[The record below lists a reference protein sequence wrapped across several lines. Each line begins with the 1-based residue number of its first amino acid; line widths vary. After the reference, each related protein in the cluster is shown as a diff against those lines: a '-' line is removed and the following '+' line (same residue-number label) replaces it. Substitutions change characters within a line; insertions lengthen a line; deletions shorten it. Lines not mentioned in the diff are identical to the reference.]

1 MQLQQLIPM
10 LNVADI
16 DTSLDFYRRALG
28 FEIVSDPAM
37 VAEWRW
43 ATIRSGST
51 ELMLAETESPPALPT
66 GIDPHANTAWPVIF
80 YFYPDDVS
88 ELHARVVAEDYTPT
102 EITVTIYGMREFSLQ
117 DPDGHMLSFGEDA
130 DDPA

>member
-1 MQLQQLIPM
+1 MELQQLIPM

-16 DTSLDFYRRALG
+16 DASLDFYRRALG

-43 ATIRSGST
+43 ATIRSGAT
-51 ELMLAETESPPALPT
+51 ELMLSETGSPPALP
-66 GIDPHANTAWPVIF
+66 GDIDPHANTAWPVIF
-80 YFYPDDVS
+80 YFYPDDVR
-88 ELHARVVAEDYTPT
+88 ELHARVTHEGYAPT
-102 EITVTIYGMREFSLQ
+102 GVTVTIYGMREFSLQ

-130 DDPA
+130 DKTA